1 MYRQFALIHSSMS
14 RVVLSLSPREDALE
28 QSLHHEHLIFPHL
41 PQLLATMRGEREQM
55 LHSLHT
61 YQFGQSSSPLS
72 VTLFCCGNGS
82 RQHERWIR
90 PDYRTCDNFGF
101 WFEPE

>member
-1 MYRQFALIHSSMS
+1 MYRQFSLMHSSMS
-14 RVVLSLSPREDALE
+14 RVVLSLSRREDALE
-28 QSLHHEHLIFPHL
+28 QSLHHEHLLFPHL

-72 VTLFCCGNGS
+72 VTLFLLREWVPS
-82 RQHERWIR
+82 TRALDQTRLPYVRQ
-90 PDYRTCDNFGF
+90 F
-101 WFEPE
+101 WLMV